1 MGVSLDYTQR
11 HKYLRIYVIAHSFFE
26 RLASSTPLVKLSLS
40 AYAHL
45 IKFWEVDVMQAKSAR
60 QFPDAFNRIEL
71 RTIWRQK
78 VEPKPRLDLLS
89 PSLMQ
94 ERVMI
99 LRIIENNDHSF
110 SASKTL
116 VVQLL
121 EELPTALRVE
131 FFLFA
136 SVKEFSVA

>member
-1 MGVSLDYTQR
+1 MAYLYDCTQ
-11 HKYLRIYVIAHSFFE
+11 FFE
-26 RLASSTPLVKLSLS
+26 RIAPGTPLIKLSLS

-45 IKFWEVDVMQAKSAR
+45 IKFWKVDVMEAKPAS
-60 QFPDAFNRIEL
+60 QFPDTFNRIEL
-71 RTIWRQK
+71 RTIRRKK
-78 VEPKPRLDLLS
+78 VEAKPRLDLLS

-94 ERVMI
+94 QGVMV
-99 LRIIENNDHSF
+99 LRIVENNDRSS

-121 EELPTALRVE
+121 QKLPAALSIE

-136 SVKEFSVA
+136 SVNKFSVA